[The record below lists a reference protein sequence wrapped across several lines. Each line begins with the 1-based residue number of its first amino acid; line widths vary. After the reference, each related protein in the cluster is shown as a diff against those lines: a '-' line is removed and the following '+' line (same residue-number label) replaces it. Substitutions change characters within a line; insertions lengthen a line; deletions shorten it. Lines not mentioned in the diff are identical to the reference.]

1 MMMEA
6 VLDANECVLIAQ
18 VRKAEASHK
27 MDTTTNV
34 LRGKHHQGPSTV
46 VYLGDVAKALLAHLA
61 HPETP
66 TFPSPPG
73 YNEQRWVMETTS
85 SELHVR
91 IESHPYWGF
100 GLFTSGYLNIITLRG
115 PLQAR
120 SRLVLDIISSLGQ
133 SPWEMAH
140 ARSAERFL
148 AKHAPGLQL
157 KNNERLWNNL
167 RNAGRATLKEA
178 IEQTVERHE
187 ALRSALNPNE
197 EQRAWIEAFED
208 DLQMAW
214 RAHAEDNA
222 PGIERALARME
233 AAIIHLDPA
242 LEMPSEALRGRR
254 FSSTALPTPRT
265 FSEETVSASD
275 LLEED
280 EVPFVD
286 LSSSVAMRE
295 EE

>member
-1 MMMEA
+1 MET

-27 MDTTTNV
+27 MDTTTHL

-73 YNEQRWVMETTS
+73 YNEQRWAMETTS

-100 GLFTSGYLNIITLRG
+100 GLFTTGYLNIITLRG

-148 AKHAPGLQL
+148 TKHAPGLNL
-157 KNNERLWNNL
+157 KDNERLWNNL
-167 RNAGRATLKEA
+167 RNAGRSTLKEA
-178 IEQTVERHE
+178 IEQTTQRQEV
-187 ALRSALNPNE
+187 LRSSLKMNE
-197 EQRAWIEAFED
+197 EQRAWFDALED

-214 RAHAEDNA
+214 KAHAEDNA

-242 LEMPSEALRGRR
+242 FETPSETFDGGR
-254 FSSTALPTPRT
+254 FSSTASPVGQPLH
-265 FSEETVSASD
+265 EEVVSASV
-275 LLEED
+275 LLEND

-286 LSSSVAMRE
+286 LSSPASRSE